1 MSVAPPHIPVRSP
14 EPPSARPGPRCSRQ
28 LEIAPCEENALRG
41 GAPIA
46 GVALND
52 GGMID
57 AGRASATIPRTGR
70 RRLADFTQP
79 RDILVLPNF
88 PRAELGKIARNQLK
102 DLVGSGSGVSQGLR
116 RCRTRVLGRENS
128 LL

>member
-1 MSVAPPHIPVRSP
+1 
-14 EPPSARPGPRCSRQ
+14 
-28 LEIAPCEENALRG
+28 
-41 GAPIA
+41 
-46 GVALND
+46 VALND

-70 RRLADFTQP
+70 RRLADFTQS

-102 DLVGSGSGVSQGLR
+102 DLVGSGSGVSRGRR